1 MNIRLQENLEGNHGS
16 YILPFLWLHGEPQE
30 RVREEILAI
39 KASGIREFCAESRP
53 YKDFGKDAWWEDFGF
68 ILKTA
73 KELDM
78 KVWLLDDRH
87 FPTGYANGYLEA
99 PERAHLRKKL
109 IRERMADVVGPVPKA
124 KLYPGGFLEKEI
136 EEIVQVVAYRH
147 CDAGEGLDFS
157 TAVDLTDKLQNG
169 LIYWDIPEGVW
180 RLCIMI
186 RTDVAFGKGG
196 RFSYYI
202 DMLEKESCKAMIDA
216 VYEPHYQHFK

>member
-124 KLYPGGFLEKEI
+124 KLYPGGFLE
-136 EEIVQVVAYRH
+136 R
-147 CDAGEGLDFS
+147 
-157 TAVDLTDKLQNG
+157 TDCRGYL
-169 LIYWDIPEGVW
+169 PEKTG
-180 RLCIMI
+180 RDPEKYLCIL
-186 RTDVAFGKGG
+186 G
-196 RFSYYI
+196 
-202 DMLEKESCKAMIDA
+202 
-216 VYEPHYQHFK
+216 